1 MNRTPVLSLIAVATA
16 IALSSGAFAQN
27 ASRKPVVTSSST
39 PVAVSPFAPNATISE
54 SFDVVPGTPPC
65 PTGWTCTN
73 ASAPAGSAN
82 WFQGNPAVFNAQ
94 AGAAD
99 SYIGANFN
107 NTSGAGTISNWLIT
121 PVVQFGAGSQLRF
134 WSRVPT
140 APVDYADRLE
150 IRASTGGTSTG
161 GTATSTGD
169 FSILLGTINPSLGT
183 ATGVCAVPAGAPDA
197 GGYPTEWC
205 EYLLTNAQGIP
216 ATGSGRI
223 AFRYFDVDGG
233 PSGTVS
239 NYIGIDTFSFVEGG
253 AGPVSAFTGVTP
265 TAGTITLT
273 RALPA
278 ATSTSNLVFNVAG
291 APGALTCTTSSP
303 GYSVAPTPLN
313 LVVGTPGTVVVT
325 HTGTTVG
332 SFTGVVTCTGPAG
345 STGGPFTYN
354 YTTTVTAAAAP
365 IIPVPA
371 MNTFGAIMLLSGLA
385 LFGAFAV
392 RRFS

>member
-1 MNRTPVLSLIAVATA
+1 MNRTPVLTLIAAATA
-16 IALSSGAFAQN
+16 IALSSSAFAQN
-27 ASRKPVVTSSST
+27 ATRKPVLTSSAT
-39 PVAVSPFAPNATISE
+39 PAAVSPFAPNATISE
-54 SFDVVPGTPPC
+54 SFDTVAGTPPC

-73 ASAPAGSAN
+73 ASAPIGTSN

-94 AGAAD
+94 AGATT

-107 NTSGAGTISNWLIT
+107 NTAGSGTISNWLIT

-134 WSRVPT
+134 WSRVNT

-150 IRASTGGTSTG
+150 IRASTGGTNTG

-169 FSILLGTINPSLGT
+169 FSILLGTINPSLGI
-183 ATGVCAVPAGAPDA
+183 ATGTCAVPAGAPDA

-205 EYLLTNAQGIP
+205 EYLLTNTQGIP
-216 ATGSGRI
+216 TTGSGRI
-223 AFRYFDVDGG
+223 AFRYFVTAGG
-233 PSGTVS
+233 PSGANS
-239 NYIGIDTFSFVEGG
+239 NFIGIDTFSFVEGSV
-253 AGPVSAFTGVTP
+253 GPVSAFTAVTP
-265 TAGTITLT
+265 PGAITLT

-278 ATSTSNLVFNVAG
+278 STSTSNLVFNVAG
-291 APGALTCTTSSP
+291 AGGALTCTTSSP

-332 SFTGVVTCTGPAG
+332 SFPGVVTCTGPAG
-345 STGGPFTYN
+345 STGGPFVYN
-354 YTTTVTAAAAP
+354 YTTNVTAAAAP